1 MFKKGDK
8 VLFDNKGTIYS
19 GVVVGSPYN
28 LVSKNEKYVEVLF
41 YELKEEL
48 PVNIKYLK
56 KVD

>member
-8 VLFDNKGTIYS
+8 VLFDNKGTIYN
-19 GVVVGSPYN
+19 GVVVGNPYN
-28 LVSKNEKYVEVLF
+28 LVTKKEKYVEVLF

-48 PVNIKYLK
+48 PINVKYLK

>member
-8 VLFDNKGTIYS
+8 VLFDNQGVVYS
-19 GVVVGSPYN
+19 GVVVGNPYN
-28 LVSKNEKYVEVLF
+28 LVTKKEKYVEVLF

-48 PVNIKYLK
+48 PINVKYLK

>member
-8 VLFDNKGTIYS
+8 VLFNNQGTVYN

-28 LVSKNEKYVEVLF
+28 LVTKKERYVEVLF

-48 PVNIKYLK
+48 SINVKYLK